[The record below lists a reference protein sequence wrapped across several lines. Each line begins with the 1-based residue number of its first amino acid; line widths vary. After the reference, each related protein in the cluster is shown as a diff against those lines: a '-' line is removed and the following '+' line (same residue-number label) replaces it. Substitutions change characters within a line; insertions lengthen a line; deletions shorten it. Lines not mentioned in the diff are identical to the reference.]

1 MNHFPDQR
9 RDLAAAI
16 ASVAFDH
23 LRTEPA
29 VDSPVIRLR
38 SPGELSTLFEACGVP
53 LDLAD
58 GLDAADP
65 EALVA
70 AARLIVDYSVNT
82 SHRRFWNQ
90 NFAGPDPVAVAG
102 DWLGATLN
110 TTGATF
116 EAAPVFTL
124 MEAALLR
131 KLARVTGYPQASDG
145 VPPGLFA
152 PGGSSGTLY
161 ALQLAR
167 HRMFPEVTTAGSSGE
182 PVAVFVSDAGHYSAK
197 KSASLLGLGTD
208 AVVAVDSDADG
219 ALVPAALDR
228 AIDRARD
235 EGRRPMAVVGT
246 AGTTVTSAFDPLDAI
261 ADRCAEHRIWF
272 HVDGCYGGSALFSA
286 RHRHLLAGVERSD
299 SFIWNLHKMMGIT
312 QQCSALLVRDPAQ
325 LSPCFATGANYL
337 FQPDKLNGHLDSG
350 DRHFQ
355 CARRID
361 SAKLWLT
368 WHASGDHGF
377 AARVD
382 HAVELADFARRRIA
396 ERDEFAVVVAGAFT
410 NVVFLWIP
418 PELRPFDGLGDEGRP
433 DPGMHRRLHDLAP
446 RIKARM
452 QADGVAML
460 GYQPTHGINT
470 FRFLFMNPAVEPSDV
485 AEVLDYI
492 DRVATEEWTT

>member
-1 MNHFPDQR
+1 MPQNHQDR
-9 RDLAAAI
+9 RNLAGAI
-16 ASVAFDH
+16 ASVALEH
-23 LRTEPA
+23 LASE
-29 VDSPVIRLR
+29 SPVSAPVVRLR
-38 SPGELSTLFEACGVP
+38 SPDDLHALFEAVGVP

-58 GLDAADP
+58 NLSAADP
-65 EALVA
+65 DDLVA
-70 AARLIVDYSVNT
+70 SARLIVEYSVDT
-82 SHRRFWNQ
+82 SHRRFFNQ

-131 KLARVTGYPQASDG
+131 KLAVIAGYIAADDDG
-145 VPPGLFA
+145 LPPGLFA

-167 HRMFPEVTTAGSSGE
+167 HRMFPDVNATGSTGE
-182 PVAVFVSDAGHYSAK
+182 PVAVFVSDAGHYAAK

-208 AVVAVDSDADG
+208 AVITVTSDDSG
-219 ALVPAALDR
+219 ALLPDELDQ
-228 AIDRARD
+228 AIAEAHS
-235 EGRRPMAVVGT
+235 EGRRPMAVIGT

-261 ADRCAEHRIWF
+261 AERCAEHDMWF
-272 HVDGCYGGSALFSA
+272 HVDGCYGGSALFSLK
-286 RHRHLLAGVERSD
+286 HRHLLAGVERSD

-325 LSPCFATGANYL
+325 LGPCFATGADYL
-337 FQPDKLNGHLDSG
+337 FQPDKLNAHLDSG

-368 WHASGDHGF
+368 WHASGDEGF

-382 HAVELADFARRRIA
+382 HAVEIADVARA
-396 ERDEFAVVVAGAFT
+396 SLTERDDFSVVVAGDFT
-410 NVVFLWIP
+410 NVVFLWVP
-418 PELRPFDGLGDEGRP
+418 PTLRPFDGVAALDAAT
-433 DPGMHRRLHDLAP
+433 HRQLHDLAP

-452 QADGVAML
+452 QADGVAMI
-460 GYQPTHGINT
+460 GYQPVHGINT
-470 FRFLFMNPAVEPSDV
+470 FRFLFMNPVVEPSDV
-485 AEVLDYI
+485 TAVLDHI
-492 DRVATEEWTT
+492 SGVAEEEWHA